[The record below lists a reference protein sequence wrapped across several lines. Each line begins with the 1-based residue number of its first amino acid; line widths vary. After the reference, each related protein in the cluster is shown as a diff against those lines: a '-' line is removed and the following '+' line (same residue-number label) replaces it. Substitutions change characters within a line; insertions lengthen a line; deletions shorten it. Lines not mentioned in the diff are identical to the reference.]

1 MAVGGFNGTM
11 IGRIGLTIAGDNCT
25 YATTCAPWP
34 ASGVQEV
41 RP

>member
-1 MAVGGFNGTM
+1 MT
-11 IGRIGLTIAGDNCT
+11 GRIGLTIAGDT
-25 YATTCAPWP
+25 GTHATTRAHWS